1 MGAFDSRINRY
12 EDLFDPRFGR
22 CRLQC
27 CLHQKPRS
35 RPCIARNSRQNCRR
49 RRCRTRRIQIS
60 FSWQSRSGF
69 NSCGGSVLN
78 KDYVLTAAHCC
89 AGVGSSYSIVAGEYN
104 VDENDG
110 TEQRVEIQKRI
121 RHPDYDSSTVDND
134 VCVLHLADSLEFND
148 AVGPVTLDR
157 TGGQTEPEDFIVTG
171 WGTLSSG
178 GSLPSILQKVT
189 VPFVDEE
196 TCKDAYGSS
205 SITDGMICAG
215 RKGKDSCQGDSGGPM
230 VNMNGEQVG
239 VVSWGYGCAAAGY
252 PGVYTR
258 VSN

>member
-1 MGAFDSRINRY
+1 MLVRTICKFSVKSNRY
-12 EDLFDPRFGR
+12 PFTKLSFLFLAYIKNRGPVRALPGIHGR
-22 CRLQC
+22 IVGGDDAAPGEFKYQV
-27 CLHQKPRS
+27 
-35 RPCIARNSRQNCRR
+35 
-49 RRCRTRRIQIS
+49 
-60 FSWQSRSGF
+60 SWQSRSGF

-89 AGVGSSYSIVAGEYN
+89 AGVSSSYSIVAGEYN

-171 WGTLSSG
+171 WGTLS
-178 GSLPSILQKVT
+178 
-189 VPFVDEE
+189 
-196 TCKDAYGSS
+196 
-205 SITDGMICAG
+205 
-215 RKGKDSCQGDSGGPM
+215 
-230 VNMNGEQVG
+230 
-239 VVSWGYGCAAAGY
+239 VSDINSHHSVWNFFCHSDF
-252 PGVYTR
+252 T
-258 VSN
+258 

>member
-1 MGAFDSRINRY
+1 MGKTFLILALAVAASNAAYIKNRGPVRALPGIHGRI
-12 EDLFDPRFGR
+12 FGGDDAAPGEFKY
-22 CRLQC
+22 QV
-27 CLHQKPRS
+27 
-35 RPCIARNSRQNCRR
+35 
-49 RRCRTRRIQIS
+49 
-60 FSWQSRSGF
+60 SWQSRSGF

-89 AGVGSSYSIVAGEYN
+89 AGVSSSYSIVAGEYN

-189 VPFVDEE
+189 FHLLMKKLARMLMDHPP
-196 TCKDAYGSS
+196 S
-205 SITDGMICAG
+205 
-215 RKGKDSCQGDSGGPM
+215 PM
-230 VNMNGEQVG
+230 
-239 VVSWGYGCAAAGY
+239 A
-252 PGVYTR
+252 
-258 VSN
+258 